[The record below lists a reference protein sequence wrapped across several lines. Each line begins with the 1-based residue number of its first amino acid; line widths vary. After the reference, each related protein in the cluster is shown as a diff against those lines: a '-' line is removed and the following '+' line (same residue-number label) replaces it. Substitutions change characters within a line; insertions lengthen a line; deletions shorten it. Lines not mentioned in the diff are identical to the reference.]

1 MMNVAPATLNIAGKP
16 VRGVVVTCKC
26 GVIKSLPL
34 NSSHHSR
41 PQSWLDNVVK
51 RKLEA
56 AGWKTL
62 KAKDGPVCP
71 SCVSAAG
78 VKGAKGPAFS
88 SGNAFDKIAAGLNEA
103 IDVARC
109 TAEPSKLHVIEVRPE
124 DQAKPIPIKD
134 FKDLDI
140 LTPKPPELT
149 KENRRAILA
158 KLEDVYVD
166 ETTGY
171 SAGWTDAKVAADLGV
186 PRAWVTT
193 LRSENFGP
201 EGNEEI
207 KIALAEA
214 KELMAAINKA
224 MCAFGEQNRIIDE
237 FERRAEKIERTIIEI
252 EKGLRA

>member
-1 MMNVAPATLNIAGKP
+1 MMNIAPATLNIAGKS
-16 VRGVVVTCKC
+16 VRGVVATCKC
-26 GVIKSLPL
+26 GVIKSLPF
-34 NSSHHSR
+34 NSAHHSR
-41 PQSWLDNVVK
+41 PQSWIESTIA
-51 RKLEA
+51 RKLESE
-56 AGWKTL
+56 GWKTL

-71 SCVSAAG
+71 SCV
-78 VKGAKGPAFS
+78 
-88 SGNAFDKIAAGLNEA
+88 
-103 IDVARC
+103 ARG
-109 TAEPSKLHVIEVRPE
+109 TAEPSKLHVIEARPE
-124 DQAKPIPIKD
+124 DQAKPIPIKN

-140 LTPKPPELT
+140 LTLTQLGQTSPKPPELT
-149 KENRRAILA
+149 KENRRVILA

-193 LRSENFGP
+193 LRAENFGP

-207 KIALAEA
+207 KVALAEA

-237 FERRAEKIERTIIEI
+237 LERRAEKIERTIIEI
-252 EKGLRA
+252 EKGLHA